1 MMLLLNLTSVQN
13 YLARKAASILSE
25 KLNTKVAIAHVRIDF
40 LNHILIQGLYIEDQ
54 QKDTLAY
61 VGEAQTRMSDWIFIK
76 KETPVLHFVGLTN
89 AYFHLYRT
97 ATSKNWNYK
106 FIEDAFGSNSTKKT
120 NKQQN
125 FELDVKKVLFDNVR
139 FHMDD
144 AWGGYDYDIDIGKFG
159 TNVKQL
165 DFNKHLVEI
174 RNIALDNASISI
186 HDFEGGKPHTPPR
199 AIVIDSTPFN
209 TDKWKLSVSDFNLK
223 DCHFLFRSKEGAP
236 DPKVFDPQYIE
247 VSNINISVQNMVT
260 IGDTIRAKVAHFS
273 AKERSG
279 FIVKELKSKVS
290 VSPIASICDS
300 LYLETNNSKLHDY
313 YAMHYDRF
321 PDFLDYIGKVRM
333 VGHLVNSTV
342 STEDVA
348 FFAPQLHKI
357 PAMMLKVSGKSNG
370 TVDKLAIQDLLL
382 TDGFSTVKG
391 NVSFVG
397 LPDIDNT
404 WINFQNGAI
413 FSTGASVL
421 RYVPSLKDNP
431 NINLKT
437 LDYVYFNGN
446 FKGYISDFAAT
457 ADIKTNLGNITAD
470 IKMKMPTHQQPTY
483 SGRISSSNFN
493 IGRLFNQTLVGSTT
507 LNAELQGASF
517 DEDGLHIKANSTIQS
532 ISLNGYNYKDIV
544 ADGIWEQKKFTG
556 KMLVNDSNLSLGF
569 YGNIDLSKHDLTINA
584 TANVLKCDLQKLNIT
599 SIPTMLS
606 ADFDLNCSGKT
617 IDDFVGS
624 AKLYNINL
632 LRRKKRLD
640 LDSINIVSYL
650 TEGIKNIDIE
660 SNLLSAKIN
669 GQFKLTE
676 IPSATQYFLAQYLP
690 NYIKEP
696 AKVAENQNLSF
707 DIATHQVEEMLVA
720 FTNNFHGFN
729 NSNFKGNLNT
739 STQSLTLNATIP
751 FGQIGS
757 ARFSNSSIS
766 SKGDLNKLSLSA
778 SIDTF
783 RIGDNLLNT
792 TMAIDASVG
801 RDSLIYKIATKSSE
815 QYGTATVNGKAYASH
830 DTLYMSFL
838 PSELYLNNIKWDIP
852 SGSKIVY
859 SKDYLLVK
867 DFNLKS
873 GVQELSVNSDE
884 QQASPDLLIHSTNID
899 LALLASLSKLS
910 AYQPDGRISGDIKIK
925 DLFKQ
930 PMINMNIKANGVKM
944 ATDTIGSVVIVGDY
958 DLSKSLLTLQSESG
972 IFNDKFSITTN
983 GKISLDST
991 SGQSLNGQL
1000 TINNLPTKLLSPF
1013 LQGYASRLSGTIDGA
1028 IDLTGT
1034 VSNPTTTGTITL
1046 NNIGA
1051 KVDYIGSYYEIPKGT
1066 ISLNKQ
1072 RATLDNIILYD
1083 VYKNTAKA
1091 TGYLEFANIQN
1102 VQMNIQLKT
1111 PQFEVINLK
1120 EYENTLF
1127 YGHAIA
1133 NTDFSINGS
1142 VSDMRMNIRAT
1153 PTQASHIYIPYNSS
1167 GDISTNNYI
1176 SFKSYGTAQPNII
1189 KKNKSKLS
1197 VKIETTLNTLTDVT
1211 FVIDPKT
1218 GDQINAT
1225 GDGNLFINV
1234 PANDDY
1240 TMFGKFD
1247 IERGDYTFTFR
1258 QVFIK
1263 KFIINSGSNISFSGG
1278 LANTNLDINATYP
1291 AKARL
1296 YDLLN
1301 ANEITQLG
1309 TGKDLDD
1316 AKTAQNINVNL
1327 KLKGRLSS
1335 FETKYNIELAEKR
1348 NLGSIG
1354 QSKLANINQ
1363 SNDNELFNQVTA
1375 LLFFGAFIPPEGI
1388 SNNMV
1393 QSTAKT
1399 TGGELLVNSASPLLT
1414 NLLNNVLGDKKLSVL
1429 LQYKN
1434 YSFTDNS
1441 TANPDAIN
1449 RNEVKVGLQK
1459 KYFKDRLSLQVGSA
1473 YDWGRPTANNS
1484 NSSNLNLAG
1493 DFRAQYLLSKDGGI
1507 SLTGFRTSNYDAVVN
1522 NNISRTGVGISFRKS
1537 FDNLFEF
1544 FHSKKRVLA
1553 EKQNRDTAK
1562 NKTEN

>member
-1 MMLLLNLTSVQN
+1 MLSLNLTSVQN
-13 YLARKAASILSE
+13 YLAKKAASILAE
-25 KLNTKVAIAHVRIDF
+25 KLNTKVAVGHIRIDF

-61 VGEAQTRMSDWIFIK
+61 IGEAQTRMSDWIFIK
-76 KETPVLHFVGLTN
+76 KETPVLHFIGLNN
-89 AYFHLYRT
+89 AYIHLYRT
-97 ATSKNWNYK
+97 AASNNWNYK
-106 FIEDAFGSNSTKKT
+106 FIEDAFSGNSKKKT
-120 NKQQN
+120 SKQQEN
-125 FELDVKKVLFDNVR
+125 FELEIRKVALNNVR

-144 AWGGYDYDIDIGKFG
+144 AWGGYDYDIDIGQFS
-159 TNVKQL
+159 TNVEQL
-165 DFNKHLVEI
+165 DFNKHLAQVKNISLEEGSI
-174 RNIALDNASISI
+174 RIR
-186 HDFEGGKPHTPPR
+186 DFVGGKPHTPPQ
-199 AIVIDSTPFN
+199 APVIDTTPFN
-209 TDKWKLSVSDFNLK
+209 TDKWKLSVADLNLK

-247 VSNINISVQNMVT
+247 VSNINIDVRHMLT
-260 IGDTIRAKVAHFS
+260 IGDTITARVTHFG

-313 YAMHYDRF
+313 YAMHYNRF

-333 VGHLVNSTV
+333 VGRLVNSTV
-342 STEDVA
+342 STEDIA
-348 FFAPQLHKI
+348 FFAPQLHQLQ
-357 PAMMLKVSGKSNG
+357 PMMLKISGKSNG
-370 TVDKLAIQDLLL
+370 SVAKLAVQDLFL
-382 TDGFSTVKG
+382 TDGFSTAKG
-391 NVSFVG
+391 NISFDG
-397 LPDIDNT
+397 LPDIDKT
-404 WINFQNGAI
+404 WINYENGAI

-421 RYVPSLKDNP
+421 RYAPSLKNNP
-431 NINLKT
+431 NINLAA

-446 FKGYISDFAAT
+446 FKGYISDFAAKG
-457 ADIKTNLGNITAD
+457 DIKTNLGSMAAD
-470 IKMKMPTHQQPTY
+470 IKMKIPARQQPTY
-483 SGRISSSNFN
+483 SGHITSDGFN
-493 IGRLFNQTLVGSTT
+493 VGRLFNQELLGTT
-507 LNAELQGASF
+507 SLNAELQGASF
-517 DEDGLHIKANSTIQS
+517 DQDGLHIKANSTIQS
-532 ISLNGYNYKDIV
+532 ITFNGYTYKNIV
-544 ADGIWEQKKFTG
+544 ADGIWEQKKFSG
-556 KMLVNDSNLSLGF
+556 KMLINDSNLSLGF

-584 TANVLKCDLQKLNIT
+584 TANVLKCDLQKIHIT
-599 SIPTMLS
+599 SVPTMLS
-606 ADFDLNCSGKT
+606 ADFDLNCSGKN
-617 IDDFVGS
+617 IDDFIGS

-632 LRRKKRLD
+632 LRRNKRLD
-640 LDSINIVSYL
+640 LDSINILSYM
-650 TEGIKNIDIE
+650 TDGIKNIDIE

-676 IPSATQYFLAQYLP
+676 MPAATQYFLAQYLP
-690 NYIKEP
+690 NYIKPP
-696 AKVAENQNLSF
+696 AKIPENQNFSF
-707 DIATHQVEEMLVA
+707 DITTRQVEQMLVA
-720 FTNNFHGFN
+720 FTNSFHGFN
-729 NSNFKGNLNT
+729 YSKLKGNLNT
-739 STQSLTLNATIP
+739 SAQSLTLNAAVP
-751 FGQIGS
+751 FGQISS
-757 ARFSNSSIS
+757 ARFYNATLS
-766 SKGDLNKLSLSA
+766 SKGDYNKLSIS
-778 SIDTF
+778 SNTDTF
-783 RIGDNLLNT
+783 RIGDNMLNT
-792 TMAIDASVG
+792 SMAIEASIG
-801 RDSLIYKIATKSSE
+801 RDSLVYKIATKSSE
-815 QYGTATVNGKAYASH
+815 QYGTATLNGKAYASH
-830 DTLYMSFL
+830 DSLYMSFL

-852 SGSKIVY
+852 AGSKIVY
-859 SKDYLLVK
+859 SKNYLLIK
-867 DFNLKS
+867 DLNLKS
-873 GVQELSVNSDE
+873 GLQQLSVNSDE
-884 QQASPDLLIHSTNID
+884 QQASPDLLIHTSNLD
-899 LALLASLSKLS
+899 VALLASLSKLS
-910 AYQPDGRISGDIKIK
+910 GYQPDGRVSGDIKIK

-930 PMINMNIKANGVKM
+930 PVINMDIKASGVKL
-944 ATDTIGSVVIVGDY
+944 ATDTIGSLVVVGNY
-958 DLSKSLLTLQSESG
+958 DIGKSLITLQSESG

-991 SGQSLNGQL
+991 SGQTLNGQL
-1000 TINNLPTKLLSPF
+1000 NINNMPVKLLSPF
-1013 LQGYASRLSGTIDGA
+1013 LQGYASKLSGTIDGI

-1034 VSNPTTTGTITL
+1034 VINPITAGTITL
-1046 NNIGA
+1046 NNIGT
-1051 KVDYIGSYYEIPKGT
+1051 KVDYTGSYYEIPKGT
-1066 ISLNKQ
+1066 VSLQNQ

-1102 VQMNIQLKT
+1102 VRMNIKLST
-1111 PQFEVINLK
+1111 PQFEIINLR

-1133 NTDFSINGS
+1133 NTDFTVSGS
-1142 VSDMRMNIRAT
+1142 VSDMLMNISAT
-1153 PTQASHIYIPYNSS
+1153 PTQESHIYIPYNSS

-1176 SFKSYGTAQPNII
+1176 SFKSYGTTQPTII

-1197 VKIETTLNTLTDVT
+1197 IKIDAQLNTLTDVT

-1225 GDGNLFINV
+1225 GDGNLYINV

-1240 TMFGKFD
+1240 SMFGKFD

-1263 KFIINSGSNISFSGG
+1263 KFIINSGSSISFNGNV
-1278 LANTNLDINATYP
+1278 ANTNLDISATYP

-1301 ANEITQLG
+1301 ASEITQLG

-1335 FETKYNIELAEKR
+1335 FDTKYNIELAEKR

-1354 QSKLANINQ
+1354 QSKLASINQ

-1375 LLFFGAFIPPEGI
+1375 LLFFGAFIPPDGI

-1414 NLLNNVLGDKKLSVL
+1414 NLLNKVLGDKKLSVNV
-1429 LQYKN
+1429 QYKN
-1434 YSFTDNS
+1434 YSFTDN
-1441 TANPDAIN
+1441 TLANTDAIN

-1473 YDWGRPTANNS
+1473 YDWGRPTTTNS
-1484 NSSNLNLAG
+1484 TASNLNLAG

-1507 SLTGFRTSNYDAVVN
+1507 SLTGFRTSDYDAVIN

-1544 FHSKKRVLA
+1544 FHSRKRILA
-1553 EKQNRDTAK
+1553 EKQKREAAK
-1562 NKTEN
+1562 KAER